1 MARAIRV
8 RSCSMEVSLSS
19 KRGGSWAA
27 RRATEFFAM
36 SQAICTWRVSGNM
49 SGASRAAS
57 STPGSNLRCVAWASP
72 FSRIR
77 ERLPR
82 MFANTST
89 ESACIEIFMRVSF
102 RMAGEGRRAP
112 IAERLAQLTDR
123 ACSTHPSGCGD
134 RYSFARYWRA
144 CFPGET
150 IPNPETGIEAAMN
163 LIWTPAQ
170 LAMLAKVVDL
180 NGFSAAARALAV
192 PKAAVSRAVADLE
205 KTLGVRVLERTTRRI
220 SLTSAGRLLY
230 PHARRVGEETDAAR
244 SAIAK
249 LQSPEARPLRV
260 VADPTYGRVLL
271 APLVPRFLEAFAH
284 VPLEVALDAQQL
296 AAGAWDVAIRTR
308 PPADDSVTQRLLG
321 APPALLCATP
331 AYLQQRGMPAR
342 PDDLRSHDLL
352 TPDAAELPE
361 FRLLL
366 ERGAQ
371 RAEVPL
377 TPKLAVDDPA
387 VLHAATAAGLGIG
400 LLPEFLC
407 RQGLA
412 TGRLKLVLSE
422 WAVPAAAALYA
433 LYPTALESDPRAQQF
448 VDFLAANIV
457 PALSLPAAAR
467 APAAHPRA
475 HESGAGA

>member
-1 MARAIRV
+1 
-8 RSCSMEVSLSS
+8 
-19 KRGGSWAA
+19 
-27 RRATEFFAM
+27 
-36 SQAICTWRVSGNM
+36 
-49 SGASRAAS
+49 
-57 STPGSNLRCVAWASP
+57 
-72 FSRIR
+72 
-77 ERLPR
+77 
-82 MFANTST
+82 
-89 ESACIEIFMRVSF
+89 
-102 RMAGEGRRAP
+102 
-112 IAERLAQLTDR
+112 
-123 ACSTHPSGCGD
+123 
-134 RYSFARYWRA
+134 
-144 CFPGET
+144 
-150 IPNPETGIEAAMN
+150 MN

-220 SLTSAGRLLY
+220 ALTSAGRLIY
-230 PHARRVGEETDAAR
+230 PHAKRVGEETDAAR
-244 SAIAK
+244 AAIAK
-249 LQSPEARPLRV
+249 LHSPEARPLRV

-271 APLVPRFLEAFAH
+271 SPLVPRFLEAFAH
-284 VPLEVALDAQQL
+284 VPLEVALDAEQL
-296 AAGAWDVAIRTR
+296 AHGAWDVAIRTR
-308 PPADDSVTQRLLG
+308 PPADDNIRRRLLG

-331 AYLQQRGMPAR
+331 AYLQRRGQPER
-342 PDDLRSHDLL
+342 PDDLREHDLL

-387 VLHAATAAGLGIG
+387 VLHAATAAGLGVG

-412 TGRLKLVLSE
+412 TGRLKAVLTE
-422 WAVPAAAALYA
+422 WTLPAAGALYA
-433 LYPTALESDPRAQQF
+433 LYPQPLESDPRVQQF

-457 PALSLPAAAR
+457 PAL
-467 APAAHPRA
+467 APAAPQRPAPRP
-475 HESGAGA
+475 AGAPEFAPQRA